1 MTRNKIRE
9 NHTMT
14 ELPRCYGIIPARYG
28 STRFPGKPLADI
40 LGKPMFWHVFKR
52 ASRCN
57 EIHQVVLATDDKR
70 IASAAKTLDVPVVMT
85 RSDHASGTDRV
96 LEAAE
101 KLNVSEDAVVVN
113 IQGDEPAHEPAML
126 TELVLPFSDP
136 NVKVSTLAQKINP
149 DEAKNPD
156 RVKVV
161 LAKDSCALYFS
172 RSLIPYHR
180 DQKKGAFYG
189 HIGLYAFRMNILKR
203 FVAMGPSDLEL
214 TEKLEQLRLLESG
227 IPIHVVK
234 TEHRSFGVDRPS
246 DIETVT
252 RIIMGD

>member
-1 MTRNKIRE
+1 MP
-9 NHTMT
+9 

-52 ASRCN
+52 ASQCN
-57 EIHQVVLATDDKR
+57 EIDQVVLATDDKR
-70 IASAAKTLDVPVVMT
+70 IATAAKTLDVPVVMT
-85 RSDHASGTDRV
+85 RSDHVSGTDRV

-101 KLNVSEDAVVVN
+101 KLNVPKNAVVVN
-113 IQGDEPAHEPAML
+113 IQGDEPALDPAML
-126 TELVLPFSDP
+126 TELILPFTDP
-136 NVKVSTLAQKINP
+136 NINVSTLAQKIDLN
-149 DEAKNPD
+149 EAKNPD

-161 LAKDSCALYFS
+161 LAKDGRALYFS

-180 DQKKGAFYG
+180 DQQGGEFYG
-189 HIGLYAFRMNILKR
+189 HIGLYAFRMSILKR
-203 FVAMGPSDLEL
+203 FVSMGPSDLEL
-214 TEKLEQLRLLESG
+214 TERLEQLRLLESG

-246 DIETVT
+246 DIEIVT
-252 RIIMGD
+252 RIIMQG